1 MYVHVGVHTEVSF
14 RCCSSHFVFWD
25 KVSHYYLELLPV
37 SVFPVPQLQACVNTQ
52 ILKLLRLMLEIEFWF
67 GGKYFITE
75 NPNTANLLPPEIFSS
90 GSPNLNPSQV
100 KSIKGW
106 TVSQPSWSLS
116 QAGKGQ
122 HRSLR
127 TQSRKALAWKS
138 LGFQS
143 SITEQGGPGIWKTT
157 GLPKPYYRL

>member
-1 MYVHVGVHTEVSF
+1 MQEIGLWF
-14 RCCSSHFVFWD
+14 R
-25 KVSHYYLELLPV
+25 
-37 SVFPVPQLQACVNTQ
+37 A
-52 ILKLLRLMLEIEFWF
+52 
-67 GGKYFITE
+67 KYFITE
-75 NPNTANLLPPEIFSS
+75 NPNTANLLPPGIFSR
-90 GSPNLNPSQV
+90 GAPNLNPSQV